1 MLFSAHLLLSPIP
14 WLVHQLHHMA
24 IRIIDIH
31 LRGTIASG
39 AGTGNEFNPV
49 LGQCFGCLINAVDT
63 KAEMA
68 GKSDVPTGL
77 DDVFCIARCL
87 SGSVFVNGVNFI
99 AVFAKP
105 LTIKIKGGRSINL
118 IHTQDITVKTAC
130 GFQVSHTD
138 AYMV

>member
-1 MLFSAHLLLSPIP
+1 
-14 WLVHQLHHMA
+14 MA
-24 IRIIDIH
+24 IRVIDVH

-49 LGQCFGCLINAVDT
+49 LGQCINCLINAIDT

-68 GKSDVPTGL
+68 GKSDVPAWF
-77 DDVFCIARCL
+77 DEVFGIARNL
-87 SGSVFVNGVNFI
+87 SGSVFVYGMDFI
-99 AVFAKP
+99 SVFVEP
-105 LTIKIKGGRSINL
+105 LPFKLEGWWAFHFVHS
-118 IHTQDITVKTAC
+118 QDITVKTAC